1 MVELAGLAAEGIIG
15 TYPAFSQ
22 DTPQYKAYKAAW
34 EKKYPEK
41 KLPIFEEYNYDMVKL
56 TAKALNMA
64 ASTSADDIRQALI
77 AASQNY
83 TGVTGDKTFDASG
96 DGGAVYGR
104 WTVKDGQ
111 ITDYK

>member
-1 MVELAGLAAEGIIG
+1 MFFCGLLCHFLVMFTHKWELEKFEVFFKRGFLGIFV
-15 TYPAFSQ
+15 FSH
-22 DTPQYKAYKAAW
+22 DSS
-34 EKKYPEK
+34 
-41 KLPIFEEYNYDMVKL
+41 FFGFRRC
-56 TAKALNMA
+56 LNMA